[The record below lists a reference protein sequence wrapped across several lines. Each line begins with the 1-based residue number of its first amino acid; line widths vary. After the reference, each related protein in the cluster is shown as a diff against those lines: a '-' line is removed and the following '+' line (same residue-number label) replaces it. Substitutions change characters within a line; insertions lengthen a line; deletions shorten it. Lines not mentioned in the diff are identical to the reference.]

1 MTSCPKPHTHVG
13 LLRRVVNSPL
23 VTKIPSM
30 RFGICAKFQRA
41 DELRMAGADFVEE
54 NVQTFL
60 RGLLSDAEW
69 QGTWSGE
76 SALPVF
82 AANSLVP
89 GQMKIV
95 GPSVDFEALR
105 KYMQNV
111 VARAQRVGIK
121 ILVLGSGGA
130 RQVPDGFDR
139 ERAQVQI
146 AAFCRM
152 AAELCS
158 RAAITLVLEPLNRSE
173 CNIINSVGEAMTFVK
188 SVNHRNFQC
197 LVDSYHFWVERE
209 RLEELERAMPWIR
222 HVHVAD
228 LDGRVAPGQSGT
240 ADYRPFFRVL
250 KRANYQGAISVEALN
265 FDDFQTVGKRVIAFL
280 HRQWDEA

>member
-1 MTSCPKPHTHVG
+1 MIWRISLLGTRIKP
-13 LLRRVVNSPL
+13 
-23 VTKIPSM
+23 M
-30 RFGICAKFQRA
+30 RFGICANAKRA
-41 DELRMAGADFVEE
+41 EELRSAGADFVEE

-60 RGLLSDAEW
+60 RGLLNDAEW
-69 QGTWSGE
+69 QGTWSGD

-89 GQMKIV
+89 GDLKIV
-95 GPSVDFEALR
+95 GPSIDFEGLR
-105 KYMQNV
+105 KYLQTV

-121 ILVLGSGGA
+121 VLVFGSGTA
-130 RQVPDGFDR
+130 RNIPDGFDR

-146 AAFCRM
+146 VAFCKM
-152 AAELCS
+152 AAELCG
-158 RAAITLVLEPLNRSE
+158 RAGVTLVLEPLNRGE
-173 CNIINSVGEAMTFVK
+173 CNVINTVGEALTYVK

-197 LVDSYHFWVERE
+197 LVDSYHFWVENE
-209 RLEELERAMPWIR
+209 KLAELEKAMPWIR

-228 LDGRVAPGQSGT
+228 KDGRVPPGQSPT

-265 FDDFQTVGKRVIAFL
+265 FNDFQTVGKRVIAFL